1 MSFTQ
6 LCREGRLKEAKAFW
20 ITQKDGPSPI
30 DIHAASDQAF
40 RDASWDG
47 HLETAKWLW
56 ALSLELDS
64 PIDIHAVSD
73 DAFRAACGDG
83 HLKTAKWLWA
93 LSLEL
98 DSPINIH
105 ALSDEAFRAASD
117 RRYLETAKWLI
128 SLGGM
133 PVGPTNPLR
142 RFYLDR
148 FAIIGLLKVS
158 IGRYVRNLRERL
170 YAPGGAGYLKA
181 KERNPLFI

>member
-1 MSFTQ
+1 MSFTS
-6 LCREGRLKEAKAFW
+6 LCRQGRLEEAKGLW
-20 ITQKDGPSPI
+20 IAQKDGPSPI
-30 DIHAASDQAF
+30 DIHAYSDEAF
-40 RDASWDG
+40 RLACECG
-47 HLETAKWLW
+47 HLE
-56 ALSLELDS
+56 
-64 PIDIHAVSD
+64 
-73 DAFRAACGDG
+73 
-83 HLKTAKWLWA
+83 TAKWLWA

-148 FAIIGLLKVS
+148 FAIIGLLKVF

-170 YAPGGAGYLKA
+170 YAPGGVGYLRA